1 MTKHETRE
9 YAFLLLYEAMVR
21 TEELNTIEDLYAST
35 EEMLELPI
43 PEKVKQYVSGV
54 MSQTEELDSIIA
66 AHSKQRSLNRVP
78 AVNRS
83 ILRLALYELK
93 NMPQTPVNVVI
104 SEAVHLSQAY
114 AYPEDTAFINGVLG
128 AYARSKPAARR
139 TLPMA
144 QILGID
150 TSNYT
155 TSAAL
160 LDLETGEV
168 HQEKQL
174 LPVKV
179 GEVGLRQSDAVFHH
193 TRQLPELLERLR
205 PFLENNPVCGVS
217 VSTRPRNVDGSYM
230 PCFLT
235 GMGTARA
242 VAAVS
247 GVPLYETSHQ
257 VGHVLAALYSAGKLG
272 EREKPFLAFHVSG
285 GTTDSLYCEPDA
297 DMALKITPCGT
308 SLDLKAGQAI
318 DRVGL
323 MLGLQFPCGKALE
336 QLAAKSRKTF
346 RIKPVVRGMDC
357 CLSGLENQ
365 CRKRLE
371 QGEPPEDVAKFC
383 LLTVAETVIAM
394 TKEAQE
400 RYGRLPVLYAGGV
413 MSNQLIRPLLAENA
427 VCWFAAPEFACD
439 NAAGVAV
446 YGAWRKQ
453 GGKLWQF

>member
-1 MTKHETRE
+1 
-9 YAFLLLYEAMVR
+9 
-21 TEELNTIEDLYAST
+21 
-35 EEMLELPI
+35 
-43 PEKVKQYVSGV
+43 
-54 MSQTEELDSIIA
+54 
-66 AHSKQRSLNRVP
+66 
-78 AVNRS
+78 
-83 ILRLALYELK
+83 
-93 NMPQTPVNVVI
+93 
-104 SEAVHLSQAY
+104 
-114 AYPEDTAFINGVLG
+114 
-128 AYARSKPAARR
+128 
-139 TLPMA
+139 MA

-297 DMALKITPCGT
+297 DMALKITRCGT

-318 DRVGL
+318 DRVGF

-346 RIKPVVRGMDC
+346 RIKPVVRGMDW
-357 CLSGLENQ
+357 LSVRAG
-365 CRKRLE
+365 K
-371 QGEPPEDVAKFC
+371 PVPETPGTGRTAGGCGKFC
-383 LLTVAETVIAM
+383 LLTVAETGDRHDKGGTGALC
-394 TKEAQE
+394 
-400 RYGRLPVLYAGGV
+400 RLPVLYAGGV

-427 VCWFAAPEFACD
+427 VCWFAC
-439 NAAGVAV
+439 AGV
-446 YGAWRKQ
+446 R
-453 GGKLWQF
+453 L

>member
-1 MTKHETRE
+1 
-9 YAFLLLYEAMVR
+9 
-21 TEELNTIEDLYAST
+21 
-35 EEMLELPI
+35 
-43 PEKVKQYVSGV
+43 
-54 MSQTEELDSIIA
+54 
-66 AHSKQRSLNRVP
+66 
-78 AVNRS
+78 
-83 ILRLALYELK
+83 
-93 NMPQTPVNVVI
+93 
-104 SEAVHLSQAY
+104 
-114 AYPEDTAFINGVLG
+114 
-128 AYARSKPAARR
+128 
-139 TLPMA
+139 MA

-413 MSNQLIRPLLAENA
+413 MSNQLIRPLLAEMRCAGLLRRSSPVTMPQVWRSMVHGESKEENCGNFKRESA
-427 VCWFAAPEFACD
+427 EPLCGIQAERGSC
-439 NAAGVAV
+439 AAGHL
-446 YGAWRKQ
+446 GAWRDHQFHQPLPVGASLFYAPGCGKLCQ
-453 GGKLWQF
+453 GGDVPEQCPASAVHAPGRDECDRSSDGIAL